1 MKIEVKFN
9 ATVLDVNSSVNDKD
23 GKTYYKAV
31 LFLYD
36 AETKE
41 AGTLNVPELVAKKLV
56 SGEKYTFSGAYND
69 KYQSFYI
76 TGVEDNE

>member
-1 MKIEVKFN
+1 MKIAVKFN

-36 AETKE
+36 SEIKE
-41 AGTLNVPELVAKKLV
+41 AGTLSVPEMVAKKLV
-56 SGEKYTFSGAYND
+56 PGKNYTFIGAYND

-76 TGVEDNE
+76 TGVDDNV

>member
-1 MKIEVKFN
+1 MKIECKFL
-9 ATVLDVNSSVNDKD
+9 AQVLDVSSSVNEKD

-31 LFLYD
+31 LFLSS

-41 AGTLNVPELVAKKLV
+41 AGTLNIPENVAKNIIV
-56 SGEKYTFSGAYND
+56 GEKYYFIGCWND

-76 TGVEDNE
+76 TGVCDE